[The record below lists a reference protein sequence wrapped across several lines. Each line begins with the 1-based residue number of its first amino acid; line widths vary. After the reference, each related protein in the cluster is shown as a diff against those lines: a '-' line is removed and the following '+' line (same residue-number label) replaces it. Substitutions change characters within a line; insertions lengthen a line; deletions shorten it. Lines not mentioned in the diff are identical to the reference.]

1 MTMFQYELFSSL
13 HQPTTHTHTHPTHT
27 PHTHRSI
34 NLDGNTVGI
43 ANVRAMCRGI
53 RSVGLTE
60 DRGRSVEST
69 GAIAAHELGHIFNM
83 EHDDSPSEW
92 VVGVPVSYGPML
104 SGWGGGLIII

>member
-1 MTMFQYELFSSL
+1 
-13 HQPTTHTHTHPTHT
+13 
-27 PHTHRSI
+27 
-34 NLDGNTVGI
+34 
-43 ANVRAMCRGI
+43 MCRGI

-92 VVGVPVSYGPML
+92 VVVGVPVSYGPML
-104 SGWGGGLIII
+104 SGWCGVGGGGGGSWFII